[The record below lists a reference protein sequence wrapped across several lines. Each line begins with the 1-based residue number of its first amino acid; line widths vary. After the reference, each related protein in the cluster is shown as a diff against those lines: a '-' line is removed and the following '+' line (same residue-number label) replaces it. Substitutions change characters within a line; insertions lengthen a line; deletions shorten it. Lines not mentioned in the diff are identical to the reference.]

1 MLSHSSGP
9 RLCIVRWYLDF
20 YFLSLVDIFQRRD
33 GAREDIIM
41 IAHVIDNSDRY
52 VTDSEHKCK

>member
-1 MLSHSSGP
+1 MHCSLVFGF
-9 RLCIVRWYLDF
+9 LF
-20 YFLSLVDIFQRRD
+20 FTFLSLVDIFQLRD

-52 VTDSEHKCK
+52 VTDSEHKCN

>member
-1 MLSHSSGP
+1 M
-9 RLCIVRWYLDF
+9 CIVRWYLDF